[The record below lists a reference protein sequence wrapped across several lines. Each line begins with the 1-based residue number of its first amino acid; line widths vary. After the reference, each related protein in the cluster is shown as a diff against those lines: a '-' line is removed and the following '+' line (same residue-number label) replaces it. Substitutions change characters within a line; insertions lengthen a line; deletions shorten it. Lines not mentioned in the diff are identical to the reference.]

1 MEKDEER
8 RKEEDCGHHTAS
20 KGDRHQEAEI
30 PDWSIG
36 SEEKDQKPCHHTESG
51 HDYWAASGPYG
62 PI

>member
-8 RKEEDCGHHTAS
+8 RKEEDCGQHTAS

-36 SEEKDQKPCHHTESG
+36 SEEKDQKPCHHT
-51 HDYWAASGPYG
+51 
-62 PI
+62 

>member
-1 MEKDEER
+1 MEKDKER
-8 RKEEDCGHHTAS
+8 WKEEDCVQHTAC

-30 PDWSIG
+30 PECSIG
-36 SEEKDQKPCHHTESG
+36 SEEKDQKPCHHSERG

>member
-1 MEKDEER
+1 MEKNKER
-8 RKEEDCGHHTAS
+8 WKEEYCGQHTAR
-20 KGDRHQEAEI
+20 KGDRHQETEI
-30 PDWSIG
+30 PYRSIG